1 MSFSAFSLPPSTCS
15 IEKFLADEAL
25 RFIRLQLHP
34 AFQTRLKR
42 WASLADVP
50 SEFTPPGGRVCMIQL
65 TRLNNTR
72 LAVNSDLI
80 KYVEQAP
87 DTVIT
92 LLNGE
97 KLVVRETTEQVIE
110 RVLDFRRSVLMAS
123 SETAP
128 RPSACPDPAGATR
141 EGLVH
146 G

>member
-1 MSFSAFSLPPSTCS
+1 MFPLIHA
-15 IEKFLADEAL
+15 
-25 RFIRLQLHP
+25 
-34 AFQTRLKR
+34 
-42 WASLADVP
+42 
-50 SEFTPPGGRVCMIQL
+50 PGGRVCMIQL

-123 SETAP
+123 SETVP
-128 RPSACPDPAGATR
+128 RPSACPDPASATR
-141 EGLVH
+141 EGSVH